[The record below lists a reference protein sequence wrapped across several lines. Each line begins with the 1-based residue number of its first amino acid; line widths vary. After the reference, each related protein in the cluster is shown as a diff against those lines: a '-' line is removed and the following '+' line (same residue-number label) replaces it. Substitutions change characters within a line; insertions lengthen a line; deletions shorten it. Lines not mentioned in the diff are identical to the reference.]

1 MPISIEKTSRFLN
14 CREWRSFVSAA
25 QAAAS
30 NTSVVKALRSGQDW
44 FRGQTWFSESP
55 AKATEGLLMESG
67 LVTNSRETLGI

>member
-44 FRGQTWFSESP
+44 FRGQTWFSESSTQ
-55 AKATEGLLMESG
+55 ATEGLFMEGG
-67 LVTNSRETLGI
+67 LVTDSRETLGI